1 MLNARFGSEL
11 CQKGDF
17 AAAIP
22 LLEQAIGR
30 NPKDTTLYNLGA
42 AMMREKVSGSFS
54 TATPSPQ
61 RPLPTSL
68 LRAQYAR
75 TTARRPSHTQHPAPP
90 TPHPPNP
97 FLHDPST
104 TTRRRS
110 ASTRS
115 SR

>member
-42 AMMREKVSGSFS
+42 AMMREKVRHTVNFK
-54 TATPSPQ
+54 
-61 RPLPTSL
+61 RPIC
-68 LRAQYAR
+68 A
-75 TTARRPSHTQHPAPP
+75 
-90 TPHPPNP
+90 
-97 FLHDPST
+97 
-104 TTRRRS
+104 
-110 ASTRS
+110 RS
-115 SR
+115 SSSPR